1 MSNLPS
7 PSDLQY
13 FIEVA
18 GTSNLSRAAER
29 LGISQPA
36 LSLAMQRLETS
47 FGVKLLIRGKTG
59 VKVTHAGQKLTT
71 QARVLLGEWE
81 KIRESTLREQSEVG
95 GSFTLGCHPS
105 VALYSL
111 PGFLPGLIKAHPKLE
126 FKLVHDLSR
135 KITEDVISFRVDFG
149 IVVNPVPH
157 PDLVIVTLCTDEV
170 RLWCV
175 PGADKSVLIYDP
187 DLMQSQAIV
196 KQATRKGLRFER
208 LLPTSSL
215 EVAASLAAGGVGV
228 GLLPTRVAQWTRSA
242 KLAPLAGDTP
252 KFQDS
257 VCLTYRADAQRSRAS
272 KAIGAAIIESFRE
285 SSK

>member
-1 MSNLPS
+1 MHQLPS

-18 GTSNLSRAAER
+18 SCSNLSRAAER

-36 LSLAMQRLETS
+36 LSLAMQRLESS

-59 VKVTHAGQKLTT
+59 VKVTHAGQKLSQ

-81 KIRESTLREQSEVG
+81 KIRDTTLRDQSEMT

-111 PGFLPGLIKAHPKLE
+111 PGFLPALLKAHPRLE
-126 FKLVHDLSR
+126 FKLAHDLSR

-157 PDLVIVTLCTDEV
+157 PDLVIVALCSDEV

-175 PGADKSVLIYDP
+175 PGADRGVLLYDP
-187 DLMQSQAIV
+187 DLAQSQAIL
-196 KQATRKGLRFER
+196 KQATRKGIRFKR
-208 LLPTSSL
+208 LIPTSSL
-215 EVAASLAAGGVGV
+215 ELAASLTADGVGV
-228 GLLPTRVAQWTRSA
+228 GLLPTRVARWTQSP
-242 KLAPLAGDTP
+242 KLVPLPGDSS
-252 KFQDS
+252 KFVDS
-257 VCLTYRADAQRSRAS
+257 VSLVYRADAQRSRAS
-272 KAIGAAIIESFRE
+272 KTISAAIIESFRRD
-285 SSK
+285 